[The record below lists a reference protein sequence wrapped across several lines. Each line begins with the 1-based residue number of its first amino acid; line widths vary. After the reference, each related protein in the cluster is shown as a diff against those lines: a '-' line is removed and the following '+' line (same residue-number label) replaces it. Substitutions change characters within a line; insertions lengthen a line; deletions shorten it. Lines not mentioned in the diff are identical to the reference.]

1 MRQAL
6 WLHLLF
12 MVVVSAIG
20 LLRVRYYRRQRRAFG
35 IRFASRGKTL
45 NEVRQVAA
53 MLALLLM
60 LLHTINPNILS
71 WTEFPLPY
79 VVRWIGGGAAVLSV
93 VLLAWA
99 ADDAVHGVLA
109 DDPLPLH
116 TTGPY
121 AVVRHP
127 LDAAIAFVAVALTV
141 LSANWVIGLV
151 SGVMAAHALFVR
163 ARRNAEQLRTTY
175 GEAYQSYAAHT
186 PRFVPRLRAK
196 APSVEAAAR
205 DR

>member
-12 MVVVSAIG
+12 IVVMSALD
-20 LLRVRYYRRQRRAFG
+20 LLRVRYYRRQRKAFG

-45 NEVRQVAA
+45 NEIRQVGA
-53 MLALLLM
+53 MLALLVM

-79 VVRWIGGGAAVLSV
+79 AVRWIGAAAAVLSV
-93 VLLAWA
+93 SLLAWA
-99 ADDAVHGVLA
+99 ADGAVHGVSA

-116 TTGPY
+116 TSGPY

-127 LDAAIAFVAVALTV
+127 LDAAIAFAALALTV
-141 LSANWVIGLV
+141 LSANWVVGLV

-163 ARRNAEQLRTTY
+163 ALRDEEQLRITY
-175 GEAYQSYAAHT
+175 GAAYERYAANT

-196 APSVEAAAR
+196 VANVEEAPR